1 MGLPMDWISGFP
13 HDRRIAEFDENVES
27 QVLLV
32 SEGRASH
39 FLDKQQ
45 VWRLKSSKE
54 EIKKH

>member
-1 MGLPMDWISGFP
+1 MDWISGFP

-32 SEGRASH
+32 SQGRASH